1 MNTDVNDRCLR
12 DIWEALVLTGR
23 RCSEV
28 LKLRLDCVG
37 RYHGRLPMLWH
48 DQTKVGNYNEGIRI
62 PERLY
67 TSLDKRRRTTL
78 ERFELRNGRQPT
90 AEERT
95 GMALFPTEVRN
106 RGERRSISHTFFH
119 LQFKSWVDS
128 LDLGKCVPH
137 QARHTLATK
146 LLSNG
151 ASLAHIRRYLG
162 QVSDRMAE
170 HYAKVADSE
179 IETVL
184 QAVWVSGPGAARP
197 GELLTGTEPL
207 SREQATALAL
217 DLSRRSTPAEG
228 GFCTFQPVV
237 NGDACPWKLNC
248 EGCDKFVLS
257 GADLLYWRRKQEQWR
272 SIAERAP
279 DDATADYLHQVFE
292 PTARAI
298 DGLERALAGL
308 GLLEDALALDL
319 RRPQDFYHRLPDQR
333 PRRPRQRRRLH
344 IHHRGAMSTKPHQRT
359 AAAIASRRQTAE
371 AMLDRVREALARMER
386 SRAPITVAAVARQAD
401 VSRAFLYQ
409 NSQAKDLIAQ
419 ASTRSGVG
427 REQDREDADARL
439 TASWRER
446 ALNAEDGLKTALG
459 EVRTQR
465 DRIGELLGR
474 IRDLEQDLPKD
485 AVQRVMTENTALKR
499 QIQQLTG
506 ERRGLEDRLKG
517 ARENNRF
524 LDKRVAELEAQLAEL
539 LTQRGVL
546 DLP

>member
-1 MNTDVNDRCLR
+1 
-12 DIWEALVLTGR
+12 
-23 RCSEV
+23 
-28 LKLRLDCVG
+28 
-37 RYHGRLPMLWH
+37 
-48 DQTKVGNYNEGIRI
+48 
-62 PERLY
+62 
-67 TSLDKRRRTTL
+67 
-78 ERFELRNGRQPT
+78 
-90 AEERT
+90 
-95 GMALFPTEVRN
+95 
-106 RGERRSISHTFFH
+106 
-119 LQFKSWVDS
+119 
-128 LDLGKCVPH
+128 
-137 QARHTLATK
+137 
-146 LLSNG
+146 
-151 ASLAHIRRYLG
+151 
-162 QVSDRMAE
+162 
-170 HYAKVADSE
+170 
-179 IETVL
+179 
-184 QAVWVSGPGAARP
+184 
-197 GELLTGTEPL
+197 
-207 SREQATALAL
+207 
-217 DLSRRSTPAEG
+217 
-228 GFCTFQPVV
+228 
-237 NGDACPWKLNC
+237 
-248 EGCDKFVLS
+248 
-257 GADLLYWRRKQEQWR
+257 
-272 SIAERAP
+272 
-279 DDATADYLHQVFE
+279 
-292 PTARAI
+292 
-298 DGLERALAGL
+298 
-308 GLLEDALALDL
+308 
-319 RRPQDFYHRLPDQR
+319 
-333 PRRPRQRRRLH
+333 
-344 IHHRGAMSTKPHQRT
+344 MSTKPHQRT